1 MPFLDVNEVI
11 SDPNFA
17 STFTVLRRVAT
28 VNGFGESV
36 GIVVQTIP
44 LVIGIVIPTG
54 ANSLVRQDSF
64 ETQTNAIEVITE
76 FRLRTASKDAA
87 GINWMPDL
95 VQVDGGTYIVNTS
108 NEFTRFGPG
117 FVVCECD
124 QIDWNGDPA
133 SESGTP
139 TSLNSSLASN
149 SSIRQR
155 GWI

>member
-64 ETQTNAIEVITE
+64 EA
-76 FRLRTASKDAA
+76 
-87 GINWMPDL
+87 
-95 VQVDGGTYIVNTS
+95 
-108 NEFTRFGPG
+108 
-117 FVVCECD
+117 
-124 QIDWNGDPA
+124 
-133 SESGTP
+133 
-139 TSLNSSLASN
+139 
-149 SSIRQR
+149 
-155 GWI
+155 